1 MGEAI
6 IQPSVI
12 YACPNET
19 VTYHCHGSQI
29 RVILWE
35 VQPYI
40 TLANPIQYVAEL
52 AILPAGRLPMDREDK
67 FFANLTNIT
76 RLDGKVA
83 DMTTSLTI
91 ISNGIENK
99 ANITCRVKSGD
110 FQEFQSSSLLYFAG
124 LNNIIIELA

>member
-1 MGEAI
+1 MLGEAI
-6 IQPSVI
+6 IHPSVI
-12 YACPNET
+12 YARPNET

-40 TLANPIQYVAEL
+40 TLANPMQYVAEL
-52 AILPAGRLPMDREDK
+52 TTLPAGRLPMDREDK
-67 FFANLTNIT
+67 FFANLINIT

-99 ANITCRVKSGD
+99 TNITCRIKSGN
-110 FQEFQSSSLLYFAG
+110 FQEFHSSSVLYFAC
-124 LNNIIIELA
+124 LNIIVLA